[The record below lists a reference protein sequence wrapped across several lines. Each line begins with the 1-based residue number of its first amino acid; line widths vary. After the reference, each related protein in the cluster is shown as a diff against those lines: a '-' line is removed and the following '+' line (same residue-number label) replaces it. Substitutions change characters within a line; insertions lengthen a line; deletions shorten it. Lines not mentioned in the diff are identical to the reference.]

1 MNKRMNLMFTIAAI
15 AVMGGAL
22 FGSSFTSQ
30 MTGLALGADSSAL
43 QKIHDMGGLELVMPA
58 AFAEAGNCDSDE
70 YADRNVVEFPL
81 VGVSIDLPRL
91 GGGEFSAMTFSYQI
105 PGPTLR
111 VTQGDVVQMT
121 LSVPSDESTPH
132 GNDMHASQ
140 VTAVPTFGAVQP
152 GTEKT
157 YCYIAEVPG
166 VYKYHCSG
174 VNVAAMDQH
183 VLQGMYGIAIVDPI
197 DGYSKLAVEKTQ
209 VNDSGDVTR
218 DRQFHSGDAL
228 EWQLQYNQMYLTD
241 AGTYDATKMFAH
253 DTSYTAVNG
262 QPFGYVPNEI
272 HNLLNNGDMNKNI
285 FVAQP
290 WNSMDLHQYQSQ
302 LLFTPTGVHNRIF
315 VENHGNE
322 PVYFHIVGEI
332 LDRVTQGSRVQS
344 AGTETWLLGGSQ
356 NMIVDVVYDEPGI
369 YVAVNHDYAAIYT
382 GAATIFVAGLPLPN
396 INETAAAI
404 STEKYDVIGGAVGAL
419 AYSGALG
426 NPYDAI
432 PPYGEQSIM
441 HPAKNVHCMCADG
454 VAEAQAAEGAVEL
467 WVAIPAIL
475 EESARVAAEAAAA
488 AEAEG

>member
-1 MNKRMNLMFTIAAI
+1 MNKRMNLMLTISAI

-30 MTGLALGADSSAL
+30 MTGAALGTDQSAL
-43 QKIHDMGGLELVMPA
+43 DKIHAMGGLELMMPA
-58 AFAEAGNCDSDE
+58 AFAASGACDSDE
-70 YADRNVVEFPL
+70 YADRTVVEFPL
-81 VGVSIDLPRL
+81 TGVSIDLPRM
-91 GGGEFSAMTFSYQI
+91 GGGTFSAMTFSEQI

-111 VTQGDVVQMT
+111 VTQGDVVKMT
-121 LSVPSDESTPH
+121 LTVPDGEATPH

-140 VTAVPTFGAVQP
+140 VSAVPTFGAVQP

-174 VNVAAMDQH
+174 VNIAAMDQH

-197 DGYSKLAVEKTQ
+197 DGYSKLMVEKTT
-209 VNDSGDVTR
+209 VNANGDVAR

-228 EWQLQYNQMYLTD
+228 EWQLQYQQMYLTD

-253 DTSYTAVNG
+253 DTVYTAVNG

-272 HNLLNNGDMNKNI
+272 HNLLNGHPGTNI

-290 WNSMDLHQYQSQ
+290 WNSMDLKQHQSQ

-315 VENHGNE
+315 VENQGNE

-332 LDRVTQGSRVQS
+332 LDRVTQGNRVQS
-344 AGTETWLLGGSQ
+344 GGTETWLLGGSQ
-356 NMIVDVVYDEPGI
+356 NMIVDLVFDEPGV
-369 YVAVNHDYAAIYT
+369 YAGVNHDYAAIYT
-382 GAATIFVAGLPLPN
+382 GAATIWVAGLPLPT
-396 INETAAAI
+396 INETATALG
-404 STEKYDVIGGAVGAL
+404 VVQGAVDTGMYA
-419 AYSGALG
+419 GVLG

-432 PPYGEQSIM
+432 PPYGEQSIH
-441 HPAKNVHCMCADG
+441 HPAKNVHCMCSDD
-454 VAEAQAAEGAVEL
+454 VAAAQAAEGAVEL
-467 WVAIPAIL
+467 WVAVPAII
-475 EESARVAAEAAAA
+475 AAAS
-488 AEAEG
+488 E

>member
-30 MTGLALGADSSAL
+30 MTGLALSADANAL

-111 VTQGDVVQMT
+111 VTQGDVVKMT

-209 VNDSGDVTR
+209 VNESGDVTR

-356 NMIVDVVYDEPGI
+356 NMIVDIVYDEPGI

-396 INETAAAI
+396 INATATAI

-475 EESARVAAEAAAA
+475 EESARVAAEAA
-488 AEAEG
+488 EAEG

>member
-30 MTGLALGADSSAL
+30 MTGAALGTDQSAL
-43 QKIHDMGGLELVMPA
+43 DKIHAMGGLELMMPA
-58 AFAEAGNCDSDE
+58 AFAAGGNCDSDE
-70 YADRNVVEFPL
+70 YADRTVVEFPL
-81 VGVSIDLPRL
+81 TGVSIDLPRL
-91 GGGEFSAMTFSYQI
+91 GGGTFSAMTFSEQI

-111 VTQGDVVQMT
+111 VTQGDVVKMT
-121 LSVPSDESTPH
+121 LTVPEGEATPH

-140 VTAVPTFGAVQP
+140 VSAVPTFGAVQP

-174 VNVAAMDQH
+174 VNIAAMDQH

-197 DGYSKLAVEKTQ
+197 DGYSKLMVEKTT
-209 VNDSGDVTR
+209 VNANGDVAR

-228 EWQLQYNQMYLTD
+228 EWQLQYQQMYLTD

-253 DTSYTAVNG
+253 DTVYTAVNG

-272 HNLLNNGDMNKNI
+272 HNLLNGHPGTNI

-315 VENHGNE
+315 VENQGNE

-332 LDRVTQGSRVQS
+332 LDRVTQGNRVQS
-344 AGTETWLLGGSQ
+344 GGTETWLLGGSQ
-356 NMIVDVVYDEPGI
+356 NMIVDLVFDEPGV
-369 YVAVNHDYAAIYT
+369 YAGVNHDYAAIYT
-382 GAATIFVAGLPLPN
+382 GAATIWVAGLPLPT
-396 INETAAAI
+396 INETATALG
-404 STEKYDVIGGAVGAL
+404 VVQGAVDTGMYA
-419 AYSGALG
+419 GVLG
-426 NPYDAI
+426 NPYDSI
-432 PPYGEQSIM
+432 PPYGEQSIH
-441 HPAKNVHCMCADG
+441 HPAKNVHCMCSDA
-454 VAEAQAAEGAVEL
+454 VAQAQIDDGAVPL
-467 WVAIPAIL
+467 WEAVPAIL
-475 EESARVAAEAAAA
+475 AAAAAA

>member
-30 MTGLALGADSSAL
+30 MTGAALGTDQSAL
-43 QKIHDMGGLELVMPA
+43 DKIHAMGGLELMMPA
-58 AFAEAGNCDSDE
+58 AFAASGACDSDE
-70 YADRNVVEFPL
+70 YADRTVVEFPL
-81 VGVSIDLPRL
+81 TGVSIDLPRL
-91 GGGEFSAMTFSYQI
+91 GGGTFSAMTFSEQI

-111 VTQGDVVQMT
+111 VTQGDVVKMT
-121 LSVPSDESTPH
+121 LTVPDGEATPH

-140 VTAVPTFGAVQP
+140 VSAVPTFGAVQP

-174 VNVAAMDQH
+174 VNIAAMDQH

-197 DGYSKLAVEKTQ
+197 DGYSKLMVEKTT
-209 VNDSGDVTR
+209 VNANGDVTR

-228 EWQLQYNQMYLTD
+228 EWQLQYQQMYLTD

-253 DTSYTAVNG
+253 DTVYTAVNG
-262 QPFGYVPNEI
+262 QPFGYVPNDI
-272 HNLLNNGDMNKNI
+272 HNLLNGHPGTNI

-315 VENHGNE
+315 VENQGNE

-332 LDRVTQGSRVQS
+332 LDRVTQGNRVQS
-344 AGTETWLLGGSQ
+344 GGTETWLLGGSQ
-356 NMIVDVVYDEPGI
+356 NMIVDLVFDEPGV
-369 YVAVNHDYAAIYT
+369 YAGVNHDYAAIYT
-382 GAATIFVAGLPLPN
+382 GAATIWVAGLPLPT
-396 INETAAAI
+396 INETATALG
-404 STEKYDVIGGAVGAL
+404 VVQGAVDTGMYA
-419 AYSGALG
+419 GVLG
-426 NPYDAI
+426 NPYDSI
-432 PPYGEQSIM
+432 PPYGEQSIH
-441 HPAKNVHCMCADG
+441 HPAKNVHCMCSDA
-454 VAEAQAAEGAVEL
+454 VAQAQIDDGAVPL
-467 WVAIPAIL
+467 WEAVPAIL
-475 EESARVAAEAAAA
+475 AAAAAA

>member
-1 MNKRMNLMFTIAAI
+1 MNKRMNLMLTISAI

-30 MTGLALGADSSAL
+30 MTGAALGSDASAL
-43 QKIHDMGGLELVMPA
+43 EKIHAMGGLELMMPA
-58 AFAEAGNCDSDE
+58 AFAAGGDCDSDE

-81 VGVSIDLPRL
+81 TGVSIDLPRL
-91 GGGEFSAMTFSYQI
+91 GGGTFSAMTFSEQI

-111 VTQGDVVQMT
+111 VTQGDVVKMT
-121 LSVPSDESTPH
+121 LSVPDGEATPH

-197 DGYSKLAVEKTQ
+197 DGYSKLMVEKTA
-209 VNDSGDVTR
+209 VNANGDVAR
-218 DRQFHSGDAL
+218 DRQFYSGDAL
-228 EWQLQYNQMYLTD
+228 EWQLQYQQMYLTD

-253 DTSYTAVNG
+253 DTVYTAVNG

-272 HNLLNNGDMNKNI
+272 HNLLNNGDTGKNI

-315 VENHGNE
+315 IENQGNE

-332 LDRVTQGSRVQS
+332 LDRVTQGNRVQS
-344 AGTETWLLGGSQ
+344 GGTETWLLGGSQ
-356 NMIVDVVYDEPGI
+356 NMIVDVVFDEPGI
-369 YVAVNHDYAAIYT
+369 YAGVNHDYAAIYT
-382 GAATIFVAGLPLPN
+382 GAATIWVAGLPLPN
-396 INETAAAI
+396 INQAA
-404 STEKYDVIGGAVGAL
+404 TDLGVVQGAVDTGMYA
-419 AYSGALG
+419 GVLG

-441 HPAKNVHCMCADG
+441 HPAKNVHCMCSDD
-454 VAEAQAAEGAVEL
+454 VAAAQAADGAVEL
-467 WVAIPAIL
+467 WVAVPAII
-475 EESARVAAEAAAA
+475 AAAS
-488 AEAEG
+488 E

>member
-1 MNKRMNLMFTIAAI
+1 MNFMFTIAAI

-30 MTGLALGADSSAL
+30 MTGAAFSTDVNVM

-70 YADRNVVEFPL
+70 YADRTVVEFPL
-81 VGVSIDLPRL
+81 TGVSIDLPRL
-91 GGGEFSAMTFSYQI
+91 GGGTFSAMTFSEQI

-111 VTQGDVVQMT
+111 VTQGDVVKMT
-121 LSVPSDESTPH
+121 LTIPEGEPTPH

-140 VTAVPTFGAVQP
+140 VSAVPTFGAVQP
-152 GTEKT
+152 GTSMT

-174 VNVAAMDQH
+174 VNIAAMDQH

-197 DGYSKLAVEKTQ
+197 GGYSTLVVEKTQ
-209 VNDSGDVTR
+209 VNANGDVTR

-228 EWQLQYNQMYLTD
+228 EWQIQYNQMYLTD
-241 AGTYDATKMFAH
+241 EGTYDATAMFAH
-253 DTSYTAVNG
+253 QTTYTAVNG
-262 QPFGYVPNEI
+262 QPFGYVPNMI
-272 HNLLNNGDMNKNI
+272 HNLLNGDANKNI

-290 WNSMDLHQYQSQ
+290 WNSMDLKQYQSQ

-322 PVYFHIVGEI
+322 PVFFHIVGEI

-356 NMIVDVVYDEPGI
+356 NMIVDLVFDEPGI
-369 YVAVNHDYAAIYT
+369 YALVNHDYAAIFT
-382 GAATIFVAGLPLPN
+382 GAATIYVAGLPLPT
-396 INETAAAI
+396 INETATALG
-404 STEKYDVIGGAVGAL
+404 VVQGAVDAG
-419 AYSGALG
+419 AYSGVLG

-441 HPAKNVHCMCADG
+441 HPAKNVHCMCSDS
-454 VAEAQAAEGAVEL
+454 VAAAQAESGAVEL
-467 WVAIPAIL
+467 WVAVPAIL
-475 EESARVAAEAAAA
+475 EAAAA
-488 AEAEG
+488 AAEE

>member
-1 MNKRMNLMFTIAAI
+1 
-15 AVMGGAL
+15 
-22 FGSSFTSQ
+22 
-30 MTGLALGADSSAL
+30 
-43 QKIHDMGGLELVMPA
+43 
-58 AFAEAGNCDSDE
+58 
-70 YADRNVVEFPL
+70 
-81 VGVSIDLPRL
+81 
-91 GGGEFSAMTFSYQI
+91 
-105 PGPTLR
+105 
-111 VTQGDVVQMT
+111 
-121 LSVPSDESTPH
+121 
-132 GNDMHASQ
+132 
-140 VTAVPTFGAVQP
+140 
-152 GTEKT
+152 
-157 YCYIAEVPG
+157 
-166 VYKYHCSG
+166 
-174 VNVAAMDQH
+174 
-183 VLQGMYGIAIVDPI
+183 
-197 DGYSKLAVEKTQ
+197 
-209 VNDSGDVTR
+209 
-218 DRQFHSGDAL
+218 
-228 EWQLQYNQMYLTD
+228 MYLTD

-488 AEAEG
+488 EE